1 MLHRIGL
8 SSILAY
14 CAVAGVIGGV
24 SARGAEPL
32 KVGDRAPD
40 FSVTGIDGKQFSLSD
55 KLKSGKHLVLI
66 FSRAHW

>member
-1 MLHRIGL
+1 MMLHRLFLGGA
-8 SSILAY
+8 LAWMAA
-14 CAVAGVIGGV
+14 CAAGGGQAQD
-24 SARGAEPL
+24 SEPL

-40 FSVTGIDGKQFSLSD
+40 FSVTGIDGNAFTLSE